1 MIMVVIVLLSSF
13 VIDNYDSVGL
23 SACISVYILILVVM
37 MIVSSTGIVDNC
49 SS

>member
-23 SACISVYILILVVM
+23 SARISVYILILVVM

-49 SS
+49 SC